1 MKPKTV
7 EGFAGFIGRQIG
19 SVVADQVSSPV
30 TDVVHS
36 IRGLSGPILRAFIDA
51 FLAEKIATSTWPSLA
66 VLAAVVVIHF
76 VSLAAFSHEQDRI
89 LVGLIVLA
97 AYVWSAFGMVK
108 GFNASLPHIRL
119 WLVTRLSPTR
129 QARLLIFQWVREK
142 YTEVVSRK
150 AAADFKQDVVASAL
164 MYVQQANKVGPNEI
178 AFLLADHLAPVLVRH
193 VIRRTLILVLP
204 IFGALLY
211 YRRVLYPDIIAK
223 YTDIGPW
230 RLALYP
236 LAAAADGV
244 FGTHL
249 RDAIHH
255 I

>member
-7 EGFAGFIGRQIG
+7 DGFAGFIGRQIG
-19 SVVADQVSSPV
+19 RVLADRFSSPL
-30 TDVVHS
+30 TDGVHS

-66 VLAAVVVIHF
+66 VLAAIVVIHF
-76 VSLAAFSHEQDRI
+76 VSLTAFSHEQDRI

-142 YTEVVSRK
+142 YSEVVSRR
-150 AAADFKQDVVASAL
+150 ATADFEQNLVASVL
-164 MYVQQANKVGPNEI
+164 MQVQQAKRVGPDDI
-178 AFLLADHLAPVLVRH
+178 AFMLAEHLAPVLIRH
-193 VIRRTLILVLP
+193 VIRRALILVLP
-204 IFGALLY
+204 IVAALIY

-223 YTDIGPW
+223 YTDNGPW

-244 FGTHL
+244 IGTHL